1 MTTKIDIRMIGS
13 DHFDTLRDAATGKL
27 SRWDIIAMFV
37 LPALLGLAAAIFC
50 FVVPDE
56 HVGTLVSVFSIFAGL
71 LLNVLVL
78 IYSVSDQI
86 DGSADKDVRNSLL
99 RESFANI
106 SYSIVVS
113 LVVVALLTALLF
125 VNGLAQQIVSGFIVA
140 FAANFTLSLL
150 MILKRLHVLLRS
162 KFSTE

>member
-1 MTTKIDIRMIGS
+1 M
-13 DHFDTLRDAATGKL
+13 RDSADGKVSWPDL
-27 SRWDIIAMFV
+27 FVMFV
-37 LPALLGLAAAIFC
+37 VPVTIGVASTVAC
-50 FVVPDE
+50 FVIPDE

-78 IYSVSDQI
+78 IYSVSDQL
-86 DGSADKDVRNSLL
+86 GQTADKGVRDRLL

-113 LVVVALLTALLF
+113 LLVVALLTALLF
-125 VNGLAQQIVSGFIVA
+125 LGGLAQQIITGLIVA
-140 FAANFTLSLL
+140 FAANFGLSLL

-162 KFSTE
+162 KFPNA